1 MLREASMLVR
11 REWMLLAVLF
21 TAPMTA
27 ATGNV
32 ITDWDEKAM
41 ALVQPGTVFPPPTAL
56 RTTAML
62 HLAMFEAVNSIE
74 LLTAAM
80 LDGCSITRQWSP
92 FKADGV
98 QLVNLGNIAAYV
110 VARIF
115 LAQPLGHASGE
126 FQLR

>member
-1 MLREASMLVR
+1 VGSGFAGDPV
-11 REWMLLAVLF
+11 
-21 TAPMTA
+21 
-27 ATGNV
+27 
-32 ITDWDEKAM
+32 
-41 ALVQPGTVFPPPTAL
+41 
-56 RTTAML
+56 
-62 HLAMFEAVNSIE
+62 
-74 LLTAAM
+74 LTAAM

-115 LAQPLGHASGE
+115 LAQPLGHSSGE

>member
-1 MLREASMLVR
+1 
-11 REWMLLAVLF
+11 
-21 TAPMTA
+21 
-27 ATGNV
+27 
-32 ITDWDEKAM
+32 
-41 ALVQPGTVFPPPTAL
+41 
-56 RTTAML
+56 
-62 HLAMFEAVNSIE
+62 
-74 LLTAAM
+74 M

-126 FQLR
+126 PAHTLFPAGDPASRANGASNQASILAQRRFLRDRVLEETDNELPNA